1 MKTLGE
7 IEAGDVA
14 ILQTKRS
21 PRSPFRD
28 RGLKDFD
35 QRSQLALWLS
45 ALDQRCLC
53 PDLLVGDDSLT
64 VDNDGVVDLNGTAGS
79 NHVLD
84 LKVAVGQEVAPATSC
99 FPATAR

>member
-35 QRSQLALWLS
+35 QRSQLALRLS
-45 ALDQRCLC
+45 ALDQRC
-53 PDLLVGDDSLT
+53 PALT
-64 VDNDGVVDLNGTAGS
+64 
-79 NHVLD
+79 
-84 LKVAVGQEVAPATSC
+84 
-99 FPATAR
+99 